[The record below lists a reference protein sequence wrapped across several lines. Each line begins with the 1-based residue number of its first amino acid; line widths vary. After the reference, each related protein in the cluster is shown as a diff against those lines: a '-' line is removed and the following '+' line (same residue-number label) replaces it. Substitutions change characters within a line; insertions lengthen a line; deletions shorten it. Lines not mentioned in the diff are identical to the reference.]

1 METAILEY
9 DIISLVIFIAVI
21 LLAFFRKVNVGIVA
35 LTAGVIAVRVFG
47 MNDKAL
53 IAGISASMFTT
64 LVVGITLLFAAVTQT
79 GALDLLARKII
90 AMAGNRMW
98 IIPIAVYIA
107 GFIVAGVG
115 PGAIPA
121 LAIIPALAA
130 VIAVEVGFDPI
141 MLVLIGEAGL
151 MAGRMTPITPEAAI
165 ITAAAS
171 EAGID
176 NVMSTVL
183 LCQTM
188 VTIIYSLI
196 MWFVFK
202 GYKVKKPLKPIERT
216 AIEKFNHKQIIALGG
231 IVLMMVLLIFFDVN
245 IGLAAFS
252 VAGLLFLFGVAD
264 DGKAIKALP
273 WSTIVMVLAVGA
285 MLNIVD
291 EMGGIDLLS
300 AGMSAIMTKSTATPI
315 MGMSAG
321 LLSFV
326 SSALGVVYPTMMP
339 MCADIA
345 AEVGGVNPVA
355 LMAAV
360 GAGGSLAGISPLSTG
375 GALAMAALGTA
386 IPNLSKEEE
395 NRRFVQLFVMAA
407 IALLTLTICCAVF
420 YNPVAALLHG

>member
-64 LVVGITLLFAAVTQT
+64 LVGITLLFAAVTQT

-285 MLNIVD
+285 MLSIVD

>member
-35 LTAGVIAVRVFG
+35 LTASVIAVRVFG

-64 LVVGITLLFAAVTQT
+64 LVGITLLFAAVTQT

-252 VAGLLFLFGVAD
+252 VAGLLFLFGIAD

-345 AEVGGVNPVA
+345 VEVGGVNPVA

>member
-1 METAILEY
+1 MAY
-9 DIISLVIFIAVI
+9 DVISLILFIAVI
-21 LLAFFRKVNVGIVA
+21 LLAFFRKVNVGVVA
-35 LTAGVIAVRVFG
+35 LTAGVIAVRIFG
-47 MNDKAL
+47 LNDKAL
-53 IAGISASMFTT
+53 IGGISASMFTT
-64 LVVGITLLFAAVTQT
+64 LVGITLLFAAVTQT

-90 AMAGNRMW
+90 ALAGNRMW

-165 ITAAAS
+165 ITAAAA
-171 EAGID
+171 EAGIEG
-176 NVMSTVL
+176 VMGTVL
-183 LCQTM
+183 LCQTL

-196 MWFVFK
+196 MWFLFK
-202 GYKVKKPLKPIERT
+202 GYKIKTPLKPIERT
-216 AIEKFNHKQIIALGG
+216 AIEKFNHKQVIALAG
-231 IVLMMVLLIFFDVN
+231 IVLMMVMLIFFKVN
-245 IGLAAFS
+245 IGLAAFF
-252 VAGLLFLFGVAD
+252 VAGILFLFGVAD

-273 WSTIVMVLAVGA
+273 WSTIVMVLAVGS
-285 MLNIVD
+285 LLDIVND
-291 EMGGIDLLS
+291 MGGIDLLS
-300 AGMSAIMTKSTATPI
+300 AGMSSIMTKGTATPI
-315 MGMSAG
+315 MGISAG
-321 LLSFV
+321 LLSLV

-339 MCADIA
+339 MCAGIA
-345 AEVGGVNPVA
+345 EQVGGVNPVA

-395 NRRFVQLFVMAA
+395 NKRFVQLFIMAG
-407 IALLTLTICCAVF
+407 IALLTLAICCATF

>member
-64 LVVGITLLFAAVTQT
+64 LVGITLLFAAVTQT

-202 GYKVKKPLKPIERT
+202 GYKVKKPLRPIERT

-252 VAGLLFLFGVAD
+252 VAGLLFLFGIAD

>member
-1 METAILEY
+1 MAY
-9 DIISLVIFIAVI
+9 DVISLILFIAVI
-21 LLAFFRKVNVGIVA
+21 LLAFFRKVNVGVVA
-35 LTAGVIAVRVFG
+35 LTAGVIAVRIFG
-47 MNDKAL
+47 LNDKAL
-53 IAGISASMFTT
+53 IGGISASMFTT
-64 LVVGITLLFAAVTQT
+64 LVGITLLFAAVTQT

-90 AMAGNRMW
+90 ALAGNRMW

-141 MLVLIGEAGL
+141 MLVLIGESGL

-165 ITAAAS
+165 LTAAAA
-171 EAGID
+171 EAGIEG
-176 NVMSTVL
+176 VMGTVL
-183 LCQTM
+183 LCQTL

-196 MWFVFK
+196 MWFLFK
-202 GYKVKKPLKPIERT
+202 GYKIKTPLKPIERT
-216 AIEKFNHKQIIALGG
+216 AIEKFNHKQVIALAG
-231 IVLMMVLLIFFDVN
+231 IVLMMVMLIFFKVN
-245 IGLAAFS
+245 IGLAAFF
-252 VAGLLFLFGVAD
+252 VAGILFLFGVAD

-285 MLNIVD
+285 LLDIVND
-291 EMGGIDLLS
+291 MGGIDLLS
-300 AGMSAIMTKSTATPI
+300 AGMSSIMTKGTATPI
-315 MGMSAG
+315 MGISAG
-321 LLSFV
+321 LLSLV

-339 MCADIA
+339 MCAGIA
-345 AEVGGVNPVA
+345 EQVGGVNPVA

-386 IPNLSKEEE
+386 IPNLTKEEE
-395 NRRFVQLFVMAA
+395 NKRFVQLFIMAG
-407 IALLTLTICCAVF
+407 IALLTLAIGCATF
-420 YNPVAALLHG
+420 YNPIAALLHG

>member
-1 METAILEY
+1 MAY
-9 DIISLVIFIAVI
+9 DVISLILFIAVI
-21 LLAFFRKVNVGIVA
+21 LLAFFRKVNVGVVA
-35 LTAGVIAVRVFG
+35 LTAGVIAVRIFG
-47 MNDKAL
+47 LNDKAL
-53 IAGISASMFTT
+53 IGGISASMFTT
-64 LVVGITLLFAAVTQT
+64 LVGITLLFAAVTQT

-90 AMAGNRMW
+90 ALAGNRMW

-171 EAGID
+171 EAGIEG
-176 NVMSTVL
+176 VMGTVL
-183 LCQTM
+183 LCQTL

-196 MWFVFK
+196 MWFLFK
-202 GYKVKKPLKPIERT
+202 GYKVKTPLKPIERT
-216 AIEKFNHKQIIALGG
+216 AIEKFNHKQVIALAG
-231 IVLMMVLLIFFDVN
+231 IVLMMVMLIFFKVN
-245 IGLAAFS
+245 IGLAAFF
-252 VAGLLFLFGVAD
+252 VAGILFLFGVAD

-285 MLNIVD
+285 LLDIVND
-291 EMGGIDLLS
+291 MGGIDLLS
-300 AGMSAIMTKSTATPI
+300 AGMSSIMTKGTATPI
-315 MGMSAG
+315 MGISAG
-321 LLSFV
+321 LLSLV

-339 MCADIA
+339 MCAGIA
-345 AEVGGVNPVA
+345 EQVGGVNPVA

-386 IPNLSKEEE
+386 IPNLTKEEE
-395 NRRFVQLFVMAA
+395 NKRFVQLFIMAG
-407 IALLTLTICCAVF
+407 IALLTLAICCATF
-420 YNPVAALLHG
+420 YNPIATLLHG

>member
-1 METAILEY
+1 MAY
-9 DIISLVIFIAVI
+9 DVISLILFIAVI
-21 LLAFFRKVNVGIVA
+21 LLAFFRKVNVGVVA
-35 LTAGVIAVRVFG
+35 LTAGVIAVRIFG
-47 MNDKAL
+47 LNDKAL
-53 IAGISASMFTT
+53 IGGISASMFTT
-64 LVVGITLLFAAVTQT
+64 LVGITLLFAAVTQT

-90 AMAGNRMW
+90 ALAGNRMW

-165 ITAAAS
+165 ITAAAA
-171 EAGID
+171 EAGIEG
-176 NVMSTVL
+176 VMGTVL
-183 LCQTM
+183 LCQTL

-196 MWFVFK
+196 MWFLFK
-202 GYKVKKPLKPIERT
+202 GYKIKTPLKPIERT
-216 AIEKFNHKQIIALGG
+216 AIEKFNHKQVIALAG
-231 IVLMMVLLIFFDVN
+231 IVLMMVMLIFFKVN
-245 IGLAAFS
+245 IGLAAFF
-252 VAGLLFLFGVAD
+252 VAGILFLFGVAD

-273 WSTIVMVLAVGA
+273 WSTIVMVLAVGS
-285 MLNIVD
+285 LLDIVND
-291 EMGGIDLLS
+291 MGGIDLLS
-300 AGMSAIMTKSTATPI
+300 AGMSSIMTKGTATPI
-315 MGMSAG
+315 MGISAG
-321 LLSFV
+321 LLSLV

-339 MCADIA
+339 MCAGIA
-345 AEVGGVNPVA
+345 EQVGGVNPVA

-386 IPNLSKEEE
+386 IPNLTKEEE
-395 NRRFVQLFVMAA
+395 NKRFVQLFIMAG
-407 IALLTLTICCAVF
+407 IALLTLAIGCATF
-420 YNPVAALLHG
+420 YNPIAALLHG

>member
-64 LVVGITLLFAAVTQT
+64 LVGITLLFAAVTQT

>member
-1 METAILEY
+1 
-9 DIISLVIFIAVI
+9 
-21 LLAFFRKVNVGIVA
+21 
-35 LTAGVIAVRVFG
+35 
-47 MNDKAL
+47 
-53 IAGISASMFTT
+53 
-64 LVVGITLLFAAVTQT
+64 
-79 GALDLLARKII
+79 
-90 AMAGNRMW
+90 
-98 IIPIAVYIA
+98 
-107 GFIVAGVG
+107 
-115 PGAIPA
+115 
-121 LAIIPALAA
+121 
-130 VIAVEVGFDPI
+130 
-141 MLVLIGEAGL
+141 
-151 MAGRMTPITPEAAI
+151 
-165 ITAAAS
+165 
-171 EAGID
+171 
-176 NVMSTVL
+176 
-183 LCQTM
+183 
-188 VTIIYSLI
+188 
-196 MWFVFK
+196 
-202 GYKVKKPLKPIERT
+202 
-216 AIEKFNHKQIIALGG
+216 
-231 IVLMMVLLIFFDVN
+231 
-245 IGLAAFS
+245 
-252 VAGLLFLFGVAD
+252 
-264 DGKAIKALP
+264 
-273 WSTIVMVLAVGA
+273 MVLAVGA

>member
-35 LTAGVIAVRVFG
+35 LTASVIAVRVFG

-64 LVVGITLLFAAVTQT
+64 LVGITLLFAAVTQT

-130 VIAVEVGFDPI
+130 VIAVKVGFDPI

-252 VAGLLFLFGVAD
+252 VAGLLFLFGIAD

>member
-1 METAILEY
+1 MAY
-9 DIISLVIFIAVI
+9 DVISLILFIAVI
-21 LLAFFRKVNVGIVA
+21 LLAFFRKVNVGVVA
-35 LTAGVIAVRVFG
+35 LTAGVIAVRIFG
-47 MNDKAL
+47 LNDKAL
-53 IAGISASMFTT
+53 IGGISASMFTT
-64 LVVGITLLFAAVTQT
+64 LVGITLLFAAVTQT

-90 AMAGNRMW
+90 ALAGNRMW

-141 MLVLIGEAGL
+141 MLVLIGESGL

-165 ITAAAS
+165 ITAAAA
-171 EAGID
+171 EAGIEG
-176 NVMSTVL
+176 VMGTVL
-183 LCQTM
+183 LCQTL

-196 MWFVFK
+196 MWFLFK
-202 GYKVKKPLKPIERT
+202 GYKIKTPLKPIERT
-216 AIEKFNHKQIIALGG
+216 AIEKFNHKQVIALAG
-231 IVLMMVLLIFFDVN
+231 IVLMMVMLIFFKVN
-245 IGLAAFS
+245 IGLAAFF
-252 VAGLLFLFGVAD
+252 VAGILFLFGVAD

-285 MLNIVD
+285 LLDIVND
-291 EMGGIDLLS
+291 MGGIDLLS
-300 AGMSAIMTKSTATPI
+300 AGMSSIMTKGTATPI
-315 MGMSAG
+315 MGISAG
-321 LLSFV
+321 LLSLV

-339 MCADIA
+339 MCAGIA
-345 AEVGGVNPVA
+345 EQVGGVNPVA

-375 GALAMAALGTA
+375 GALAIAALGTA

-395 NRRFVQLFVMAA
+395 NKRFVQLFIMAG
-407 IALLTLTICCAVF
+407 IALLTLAICCATF
-420 YNPVAALLHG
+420 YNLIAVLLHG

>member
-1 METAILEY
+1 MAY
-9 DIISLVIFIAVI
+9 DVISLILFIAVI
-21 LLAFFRKVNVGIVA
+21 LLAFFRKVNVGVVA
-35 LTAGVIAVRVFG
+35 LTAGVIAVRIFG
-47 MNDKAL
+47 LNDKAL
-53 IAGISASMFTT
+53 IGGISASMFTT
-64 LVVGITLLFAAVTQT
+64 LVGITLLFAAVTQT

-90 AMAGNRMW
+90 ALAGNRMW

-165 ITAAAS
+165 ITAAAA
-171 EAGID
+171 EAGIEG
-176 NVMSTVL
+176 VMGTVL
-183 LCQTM
+183 LCQTL

-196 MWFVFK
+196 MWFLFK
-202 GYKVKKPLKPIERT
+202 GYKIKTPLKPIERT
-216 AIEKFNHKQIIALGG
+216 AIEKFNHKQVIALAG
-231 IVLMMVLLIFFDVN
+231 IVLMMVMLIFFKVN
-245 IGLAAFS
+245 IGLAAFF
-252 VAGLLFLFGVAD
+252 VAGILFLFGVAD

-285 MLNIVD
+285 LLDIVND
-291 EMGGIDLLS
+291 MGGIDLLS
-300 AGMSAIMTKSTATPI
+300 AGMSSIMTKGTATPI
-315 MGMSAG
+315 MGISAG
-321 LLSFV
+321 LLSLV

-339 MCADIA
+339 MCAGIA
-345 AEVGGVNPVA
+345 EQVGGVNPVA

-386 IPNLSKEEE
+386 IPNLTKEEE
-395 NRRFVQLFVMAA
+395 NKRFVQLFIMAG
-407 IALLTLTICCAVF
+407 IALLTLAICCATF
-420 YNPVAALLHG
+420 YNLIAVLLHG

>member
-1 METAILEY
+1 MAY
-9 DIISLVIFIAVI
+9 DVISLILFIAVI
-21 LLAFFRKVNVGIVA
+21 LLAFFRKVNVGVVA
-35 LTAGVIAVRVFG
+35 LTAGVIAVRIFG
-47 MNDKAL
+47 LNDKAL
-53 IAGISASMFTT
+53 IGGISASMFTT
-64 LVVGITLLFAAVTQT
+64 LVGITLLFAAVTQT

-90 AMAGNRMW
+90 ALAGNRMW

-165 ITAAAS
+165 ITAAAA
-171 EAGID
+171 EAGIEG
-176 NVMSTVL
+176 VMGTVL
-183 LCQTM
+183 LCQTL

-196 MWFVFK
+196 MWFLFK
-202 GYKVKKPLKPIERT
+202 GYKIKTPLKPIERT
-216 AIEKFNHKQIIALGG
+216 AIEKFNHKQVIALAG
-231 IVLMMVLLIFFDVN
+231 IVLMMVMLIFFKVN
-245 IGLAAFS
+245 IGLAAFF
-252 VAGLLFLFGVAD
+252 VAGILFLFGVAD

-273 WSTIVMVLAVGA
+273 WSTIVMVLAVGS
-285 MLNIVD
+285 LLDIVND
-291 EMGGIDLLS
+291 MGGIDLLS
-300 AGMSAIMTKSTATPI
+300 AGMSSIMTKGTATPI
-315 MGMSAG
+315 MGISAG
-321 LLSFV
+321 LLSLV

-339 MCADIA
+339 MCAGIA
-345 AEVGGVNPVA
+345 EQVGGVNPVA

-386 IPNLSKEEE
+386 IPNLTKEEE
-395 NRRFVQLFVMAA
+395 NKRFVQLFIMAG
-407 IALLTLTICCAVF
+407 IALLTLAICCATF
-420 YNPVAALLHG
+420 YNPIAVLLHG

>member
-1 METAILEY
+1 MEASILEY
-9 DIISLVIFIAVI
+9 DVISLIVFIAVI

-35 LTAGVIAVRVFG
+35 LTAGVIAVRIFG

-64 LVVGITLLFAAVTQT
+64 LVGITLLFAAVTQT

-165 ITAAAS
+165 ITAAAL

-183 LCQTM
+183 MCQTM

-196 MWFVFK
+196 MWFIFK

-231 IVLMMVLLIFFDVN
+231 IILMMVLLIFFDVN

-252 VAGLLFLFGVAD
+252 VAGLLFLFGIAD

-345 AEVGGVNPVA
+345 VEVGGVSPVA

-395 NRRFVQLFVMAA
+395 NRRFVQLFIMAA

>member
-1 METAILEY
+1 MAY
-9 DIISLVIFIAVI
+9 DVISLILFIAVI
-21 LLAFFRKVNVGIVA
+21 LLAFFRKVNVGVVA
-35 LTAGVIAVRVFG
+35 LTAGVIAVRIFG
-47 MNDKAL
+47 LNDKAL
-53 IAGISASMFTT
+53 IGGISASMFTT
-64 LVVGITLLFAAVTQT
+64 LVGITLLFAAVTQT

-90 AMAGNRMW
+90 ALAGNRMW

-165 ITAAAS
+165 ITAAAA
-171 EAGID
+171 EAGIEG
-176 NVMSTVL
+176 VMGTVL
-183 LCQTM
+183 LCQTL
-188 VTIIYSLI
+188 VTVIYSLI
-196 MWFVFK
+196 MWFLFK
-202 GYKVKKPLKPIERT
+202 GYKIKTPLKPIERT
-216 AIEKFNHKQIIALGG
+216 AIEKFNHKQVIALAG
-231 IVLMMVLLIFFDVN
+231 IVLMMVMLIFFKVN
-245 IGLAAFS
+245 IGLAAFF
-252 VAGLLFLFGVAD
+252 VAGILFLFGVAD

-285 MLNIVD
+285 LLDIVND
-291 EMGGIDLLS
+291 MGGIDLLS
-300 AGMSAIMTKSTATPI
+300 AGMSSIMTKGTATPI
-315 MGMSAG
+315 MGISAG
-321 LLSFV
+321 LLSLV

-339 MCADIA
+339 MCAGIA
-345 AEVGGVNPVA
+345 EQVGGVNPVA

-386 IPNLSKEEE
+386 IPNLTKEEE
-395 NRRFVQLFVMAA
+395 NKRFVQLFIMAG
-407 IALLTLTICCAVF
+407 IALLTLAICCATF
-420 YNPVAALLHG
+420 YNPIAVLLHG

>member
-1 METAILEY
+1 MAH
-9 DIISLVIFIAVI
+9 DVISLILFIAVI
-21 LLAFFRKVNVGIVA
+21 LLAFFRKVNVGVVA
-35 LTAGVIAVRVFG
+35 LTAGVIAVRIFG
-47 MNDKAL
+47 LNDKAL
-53 IAGISASMFTT
+53 IGGISASMFTT
-64 LVVGITLLFAAVTQT
+64 LVGITLLFAAVTQT

-90 AMAGNRMW
+90 ALAGNRMW

-165 ITAAAS
+165 ITAAAA
-171 EAGID
+171 EAGIEG
-176 NVMSTVL
+176 VMGTVL
-183 LCQTM
+183 LCQTL

-196 MWFVFK
+196 MWFLFK
-202 GYKVKKPLKPIERT
+202 GYKIKTPLKPIERT
-216 AIEKFNHKQIIALGG
+216 AIEKFNHKQVIALAG
-231 IVLMMVLLIFFDVN
+231 IVLMMVMLIFFKVN
-245 IGLAAFS
+245 IGLAAFF
-252 VAGLLFLFGVAD
+252 VAGIMFLFGVAD

-285 MLNIVD
+285 LLDIVND
-291 EMGGIDLLS
+291 MGGIDLLS
-300 AGMSAIMTKSTATPI
+300 AGMSSIMTKGTATPI
-315 MGMSAG
+315 MGISAG
-321 LLSFV
+321 LLSLV

-339 MCADIA
+339 MCAGIA
-345 AEVGGVNPVA
+345 EQVGGVNPVA

-395 NRRFVQLFVMAA
+395 NKRFVQLFIMAG
-407 IALLTLTICCAVF
+407 IALLTLAICCSTF
-420 YNPVAALLHG
+420 YNPIAVLLHG

>member
-64 LVVGITLLFAAVTQT
+64 LVGITLLFAAVTQT

-252 VAGLLFLFGVAD
+252 VAGLLVLLGIAD

-375 GALAMAALGTA
+375 GALAIAALGTA

>member
-1 METAILEY
+1 MAY
-9 DIISLVIFIAVI
+9 DVISLILFIAVI
-21 LLAFFRKVNVGIVA
+21 LLAFFRKVNVGVVA
-35 LTAGVIAVRVFG
+35 LTAGVIAVRIFG
-47 MNDKAL
+47 LNDKAL
-53 IAGISASMFTT
+53 IGGISASMFTT
-64 LVVGITLLFAAVTQT
+64 LVGITLLFAAVTQT

-90 AMAGNRMW
+90 ALAGNRMW

-165 ITAAAS
+165 ITAAAA
-171 EAGID
+171 EAGIEG
-176 NVMSTVL
+176 VMGTVL
-183 LCQTM
+183 LCQTL

-196 MWFVFK
+196 MWFLFK
-202 GYKVKKPLKPIERT
+202 GYKIKTPLKPIERT
-216 AIEKFNHKQIIALGG
+216 AIEKFNHKQVIALAG
-231 IVLMMVLLIFFDVN
+231 IVLMMVMLIFFNVN
-245 IGLAAFS
+245 IGLAAFF
-252 VAGLLFLFGVAD
+252 VAGILFLFGVAD

-285 MLNIVD
+285 LLDIVND
-291 EMGGIDLLS
+291 MGGIDLLS
-300 AGMSAIMTKSTATPI
+300 AGMSSIMTKGTATPI
-315 MGMSAG
+315 MGISAG
-321 LLSFV
+321 LLSLV

-339 MCADIA
+339 MCAGIA
-345 AEVGGVNPVA
+345 EQVGGVNPVA

-386 IPNLSKEEE
+386 IPNLTKEEE
-395 NRRFVQLFVMAA
+395 NKRFVQLFIMAG
-407 IALLTLTICCAVF
+407 IALLTLAICCATF
-420 YNPVAALLHG
+420 YNPIAVLLHG

>member
-1 METAILEY
+1 MAY
-9 DIISLVIFIAVI
+9 DVISLILFIAVI
-21 LLAFFRKVNVGIVA
+21 LLAFFRKVNVGVVA
-35 LTAGVIAVRVFG
+35 LTAGVIAVRIFG
-47 MNDKAL
+47 LNDKAL
-53 IAGISASMFTT
+53 IGGISASMFTT
-64 LVVGITLLFAAVTQT
+64 LVGITLLFAAVTQT

-90 AMAGNRMW
+90 ALAGNRMW

-141 MLVLIGEAGL
+141 MLVLIGESGL

-165 ITAAAS
+165 ITAAAA
-171 EAGID
+171 EAGIEG
-176 NVMSTVL
+176 VMGTVL
-183 LCQTM
+183 LCQTL

-196 MWFVFK
+196 MWFLFK
-202 GYKVKKPLKPIERT
+202 GYKIKTPLKPIERT
-216 AIEKFNHKQIIALGG
+216 AIEKFNHKQVIALAG
-231 IVLMMVLLIFFDVN
+231 IVLMMVMLIFFKVN
-245 IGLAAFS
+245 IGLAAFF
-252 VAGLLFLFGVAD
+252 VAGILFLFGVAD

-285 MLNIVD
+285 LLDIVND
-291 EMGGIDLLS
+291 MGGIDLLS
-300 AGMSAIMTKSTATPI
+300 AGMSSIMTKSTATPI
-315 MGMSAG
+315 MGISAG
-321 LLSFV
+321 LLSLV

-339 MCADIA
+339 MCAGIA
-345 AEVGGVNPVA
+345 EQVGGVNPVA

-386 IPNLSKEEE
+386 IPNLTKEEE
-395 NRRFVQLFVMAA
+395 NKRFVQLFIMAG
-407 IALLTLTICCAVF
+407 IALLTLAIGCATF
-420 YNPVAALLHG
+420 YNPIAALLHG